1 MGWIR
6 NPFSKTKSESEPA
19 TPAPAGPDADPA
31 PTTHDN
37 ADPESGDRPRH
48 STSSFWH
55 HHVHEVQAPTK
66 KLTGRQFFYIFV
78 VDGLGAM
85 ALSGGINFAIAY
97 AMYTT
102 QDLSTNPIRLWQL
115 PNTLAGDA
123 GLTTI
128 IQNIITWLIELL
140 IVQRDLKHGGVAAI
154 GFVPKPTHPFLRCRP
169 LRRDPTHPPPPNPN
183 QDATPASSPA
193 PTARDPPGPVARFTT
208 FLLSQALRAFL
219 VAVASFVLLWPPAV
233 GILTAVGTRSGGDWV
248 FEKTWAPQV
257 FKLVYGGVLALLTTP
272 PFAAFWL
279 IRGGWAQ
286 MDVAA
291 TAEEGREGEV
301 DRAVPVVGGG
311 GVIASEGH
319 VEVSE
324 GSAEVVSGGNGV
336 ADGGEGPVLSPA
348 EVPGEA
354 ATEAGTE
361 VAAGEGSKSVMS
373 LPSEEQTAIGS
384 EAGDEAEEEEGSKDA
399 PPKTATD
406 VA

>member
-6 NPFSKTKSESEPA
+6 NPFSKAESESESESEPA
-19 TPAPAGPDADPA
+19 TPAPSAPGADPA
-31 PTTHDN
+31 PMTHHN
-37 ADPESGDRPRH
+37 ADPESGDRPRR

-66 KLTGRQFFYIFV
+66 KLTGRQFFYIFI

-102 QDLSTNPIRLWQL
+102 QDLTANPIRLWQL

-128 IQNIITWLIELL
+128 IQSIITWLIELL

-154 GFVPKPTHPFLRCRP
+154 GFIPKPTHPLLRWFFFLDQGQRP
-169 LRRDPTHPPPPNPN
+169 LSSPTPHLVAPSAATRPIPTNP
-183 QDATPASSPA
+183 DTTPAA
-193 PTARDPPGPVARFTT
+193 ACKPPGPVARFTT
-208 FLLSQALRAFL
+208 FLLSQALRALL

-286 MDVAA
+286 MDAA
-291 TAEEGREGEV
+291 VAEEGSEGEV
-301 DRAVPVVGGG
+301 VVGGG
-311 GVIASEGH
+311 GV
-319 VEVSE
+319 EVS
-324 GSAEVVSGGNGV
+324 GVNGAV
-336 ADGGEGPVLSPA
+336 DGGEESVSSPV
-348 EVPGEA
+348 EA

-361 VAAGEGSKSVMS
+361 VTGEQPRSVVY
-373 LPSEEQTAIGS
+373 LPSEEQAAVGS
-384 EAGDEAEEEEGSKDA
+384 EAGGEAGDEADEGEGSKDG
-399 PPKTATD
+399 PPKTATN